1 MSVTDT
7 LFAGSIPSLY
17 DRYLGPTL
25 FQPYAEEIAKR
36 ASELDP
42 RRVLE
47 IAAGTGIVTE
57 ALHRGLLEAEIV
69 ATDLNPAML
78 DIAAQRISSDRVT
91 FQPADALNLPFEDG
105 SFGLVVCQF
114 GIMFFPDKVKGNVEA
129 RRVLRD
135 GGTYLLAIWD
145 TVERNE
151 GSDVIGEAVA
161 ALFPDNPPRFID
173 RTPFGYADRAHIE
186 RDLCAAGF
194 DKITIETIEKRCR
207 APSARDLAIGMCCG
221 SPLRNEIEERDP
233 AMLDR
238 AVDAAA
244 AALAPWEGPDG
255 FDAPMSAHIVM
266 ATR

>member
-1 MSVTDT
+1 MSVADT
-7 LFAGSIPSLY
+7 FFAGSIPSLY

-25 FQPYAEEIAKR
+25 FQPYAQEVARR

-57 ALHRGLLEAEIV
+57 ALHRALLEAEIV

-78 DIAAQRISSDRVT
+78 DIAAQRMSSDRVT
-91 FQPADALNLPFEDG
+91 FQPADALDLPFEDG
-105 SFGLVVCQF
+105 SFSMVVCQF
-114 GIMFFPDKVKGNVEA
+114 GVMFFPDKVKGNAEA

-145 TVERNE
+145 TVERNG
-151 GSDVIGEAVA
+151 GSDAIGQAVA
-161 ALFPDNPPRFID
+161 SLFPDDPPRFID
-173 RTPFGYADRAHIE
+173 RTPFGYADRGRIE
-186 RDLCAAGF
+186 QDLRAAGF
-194 DKITIETIEKRCR
+194 DKIAIETVEKRSR

-233 AMLDR
+233 ALLDR
-238 AVDAAA
+238 AIAAA
-244 AALAPWEGPDG
+244 TAALAPWEGPDG
-255 FDAPMSAHIVM
+255 FDAPMSAHIVT